1 MSVSTSIA
9 SIGAAIFLVGPPS
22 FFFRALCDIFFSFFK
37 PDKFILLRETSV
49 LQASKL
55 FSVQM
60 PINQPSNQIKLT
72 NVSLVRMKKG
82 KKRFEIACYQNK
94 VQDWRS
100 NV

>member
-1 MSVSTSIA
+1 
-9 SIGAAIFLVGPPS
+9 
-22 FFFRALCDIFFSFFK
+22 
-37 PDKFILLRETSV
+37 
-49 LQASKL
+49 
-55 FSVQM
+55 M